1 MLFLQIIFLTGW
13 MSSSSPFWKAVKAI
27 SMVRLVR
34 LGSMLPHVQDIL
46 LVAVE
51 SSSVVFPL
59 LLILTALTYL
69 WSVWGVVIF
78 GNDTYLAGL
87 LGDGNPWEAVNRHRG
102 FFGVAQG
109 MQTMLGVATTPGS
122 DGWIS
127 LMQRYEEVTP
137 VRWKWGVL
145 LFFGSFALLTRF
157 LLVNF
162 FIITLLFKYKTHSI
176 DKVRGNVPHVGK
188 ITI

>member
-1 MLFLQIIFLTGW
+1 
-13 MSSSSPFWKAVKAI
+13 
-27 SMVRLVR
+27 
-34 LGSMLPHVQDIL
+34 
-46 LVAVE
+46 
-51 SSSVVFPL
+51 
-59 LLILTALTYL
+59 
-69 WSVWGVVIF
+69 
-78 GNDTYLAGL
+78 
-87 LGDGNPWEAVNRHRG
+87 
-102 FFGVAQG
+102 
-109 MQTMLGVATTPGS
+109 MLGVATTPGS